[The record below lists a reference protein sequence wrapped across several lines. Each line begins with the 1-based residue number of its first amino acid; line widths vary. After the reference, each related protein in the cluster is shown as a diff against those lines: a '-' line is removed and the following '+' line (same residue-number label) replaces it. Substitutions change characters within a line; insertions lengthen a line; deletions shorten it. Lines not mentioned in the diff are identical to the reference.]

1 MKKIYAIFMATLVVG
16 FVLVACGNTQE
27 PNNPDTPTNDPEK
40 LIVGT
45 WETDSLVDIYPNGEK
60 NVDDHF
66 EGESALILY
75 FDEEGNFHD
84 NSNLTG
90 TYTIEDGILDLYYGG
105 IYQGSVETFFVD
117 EITATSLVIS
127 YDVEGDVTFKEL
139 YYLHRVVE

>member
-1 MKKIYAIFMATLVVG
+1 MKQIHAIFMAILVAI
-16 FVLVACGNTQE
+16 FVLAACGKNPE
-27 PNNPDTPTNDPEK
+27 PNNPDTPSNDPEQ

-45 WETDSLVDIYPNGEK
+45 WETDSLVDIYPNGDK

-66 EGESALILY
+66 EGESALILS
-75 FDEEGNFHD
+75 FDDDGNFHD
-84 NSNLTG
+84 NTNLTG
-90 TYTIEDGILDLYYGG
+90 TYTIKDCILNLYYGG
-105 IYQGSVETFFVD
+105 IYQGNVETFFVD